1 MYSPSSGGIAAPTHR
16 MSWQGFQGVG
26 RWELGAGAGPGV
38 GLEAESLNL
47 NRKPPS
53 ASRQQAKRR
62 NDNSTNMQKN
72 KKKKVKEKGKH
83 TGGRPTTGLIA
94 FIYAYAVIWP
104 QNHNQKEKN

>member
-26 RWELGAGAGPGV
+26 RCKLGAGAGPGV
-38 GLEAESLNL
+38 GLEAECLNL

-62 NDNSTNMQKN
+62 NDNSTNMQKKKN
-72 KKKKVKEKGKH
+72 KILKRKGE
-83 TGGRPTTGLIA
+83 TYRGRLETGLIA